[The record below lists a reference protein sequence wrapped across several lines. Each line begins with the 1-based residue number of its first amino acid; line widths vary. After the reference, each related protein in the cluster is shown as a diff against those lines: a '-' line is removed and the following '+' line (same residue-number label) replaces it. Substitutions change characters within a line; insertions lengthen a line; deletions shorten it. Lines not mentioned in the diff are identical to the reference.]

1 MWQEIIVA
9 LIVAAAL
16 VHFSTKYLPVSLRR
30 RIVYTLGKRGFDEVK
45 LARFFKTQGGG
56 GCGDDGGGCSSCGSC
71 DTTPTKSN
79 TSTPQHRVIKLH
91 VQR

>member
-16 VHFSTKYLPVSLRR
+16 LHFSTKYLPVAWRK
-30 RIVYTLGKRGFDEVK
+30 RIVYTLAKRGLDEIK
-45 LARFFKTQGGG
+45 LAKFFKTQGGG
-56 GCGDDGGGCSSCGSC
+56 GCGDGGGCSSCGSC

-79 TSTPQHRVIKLH
+79 TTTHRVIKLH

>member
-9 LIVAAAL
+9 LIVIAAL
-16 VHFSTKYLPVSLRR
+16 AHFCTKYLPEALRR
-30 RIVYTLGKRGFDEVK
+30 QIVIALSKRGYDEAK
-45 LARFFKTQGGG
+45 LSKVFNLKS

-79 TSTPQHRVIKLH
+79 PATPHQRVIKLH

>member
-16 VHFSTKYLPVSLRR
+16 LHFSTKYLPLALRR
-30 RIVYTLGKRGFDEVK
+30 RIVYTLGKRGFDEQR

-56 GCGDDGGGCSSCGSC
+56 GCGDDGGCSSCGSC
-71 DTTPTKSN
+71 DTTPAKSDAAA
-79 TSTPQHRVIKLH
+79 PRRRVIKLH

>member
-16 VHFSTKYLPVSLRR
+16 LHFSTKYLPVGWRK
-30 RIVYTLGKRGFDEVK
+30 RIVYTLAKRGFDEIR
-45 LARFFKTQGGG
+45 LAKFFKIQGGG
-56 GCGDDGGGCSSCGSC
+56 GCGDDGGCSSCGSC
-71 DTTPTKSN
+71 DTTPAKPDT
-79 TSTPQHRVIKLH
+79 TTHRVIKLH